1 MSFLLFLYQ
10 NRQPHQCIKYDS
22 DHQSSGYNIL
32 PKCAFICRQIGEQTG
47 YAIVCDGMGGENAGD
62 VASATACRLI
72 EKFFHRDIR
81 EGMSEGSAKAVIFSA
96 ISAANAKVYS
106 MAKENPAYHGMGTTL
121 VLAVVVGEQM
131 HIVNIGDSRI
141 YMVEKRAVKQLTRDH
156 TLVQNMIDRGELSV
170 EEAEHHPKKHYITRA
185 IGVGDTL
192 DIDYQM
198 YELKKESVV
207 LLCTDGLSNYLKL
220 EKLPELLKSCIR
232 KGSLQE
238 LIDYANNRGG
248 SDNIT
253 AVVLYRQ

>member
-1 MSFLLFLYQ
+1 MRSCGITDIGKVRKENQDSFVIERVAAYTL
-10 NRQPHQCIKYDS
+10 
-22 DHQSSGYNIL
+22 GV
-32 PKCAFICRQIGEQTG
+32 
-47 YAIVCDGMGGENAGD
+47 VCDGMGGENAGD

>member
-1 MSFLLFLYQ
+1 MEAVFLKLV
-10 NRQPHQCIKYDS
+10 N
-22 DHQSSGYNIL
+22 QSI
-32 PKCAFICRQIGEQTG
+32 A
-47 YAIVCDGMGGENAGD
+47 AGW
-62 VASATACRLI
+62 
-72 EKFFHRDIR
+72 
-81 EGMSEGSAKAVIFSA
+81 
-96 ISAANAKVYS
+96 
-106 MAKENPAYHGMGTTL
+106 L

>member
-1 MSFLLFLYQ
+1 MNLFGLTDTGKVRADNQ
-10 NRQPHQCIKYDS
+10 DS
-22 DHQSSGYNIL
+22 
-32 PKCAFICRQIGEQTG
+32 
-47 YAIVCDGMGGENAGD
+47 YAIRVLDDDLAVAVVCDGMGGAQAGN
-62 VASATACRLI
+62 VASAVAVETFAAAVEEACRQQLP
-72 EKFFHRDIR
+72 ETER
-81 EGMSEGSAKAVIFSA
+81 EREHLMREACYKANQVVHDLSL
-96 ISAANAKVYS
+96 ST
-106 MAKENPAYHGMGTTL
+106 PGYHGMGTTL

>member
-1 MSFLLFLYQ
+1 MIKLMGATDTGRLREQ
-10 NRQPHQCIKYDS
+10 NED
-22 DHQSSGYNIL
+22 
-32 PKCAFICRQIGEQTG
+32 AFICRQIGEQTG

-106 MAKENPAYHGMGTTL
+106 MAKENPAYHGMGT
-121 VLAVVVGEQM
+121 
-131 HIVNIGDSRI
+131 
-141 YMVEKRAVKQLTRDH
+141 

>member
-1 MSFLLFLYQ
+1 MPS
-10 NRQPHQCIKYDS
+10 C
-22 DHQSSGYNIL
+22 
-32 PKCAFICRQIGEQTG
+32 
-47 YAIVCDGMGGENAGD
+47 VGGENAGD

-141 YMVEKRAVKQLTRDH
+141 YMVEKRAVKQLTH
-156 TLVQNMIDRGELSV
+156 RGELSV

>member
-1 MSFLLFLYQ
+1 MPDPGASHAYTRLGRFALIVTTLLLGSSFTIMKDALATVPALWLL
-10 NRQPHQCIKYDS
+10 
-22 DHQSSGYNIL
+22 
-32 PKCAFICRQIGEQTG
+32 
-47 YAIVCDGMGGENAGD
+47 AI
-62 VASATACRLI
+62 R
-72 EKFFHRDIR
+72 
-81 EGMSEGSAKAVIFSA
+81 FSF
-96 ISAANAKVYS
+96 AA
-106 MAKENPAYHGMGTTL
+106 L